1 MGRRRRSS
9 SSLQWNE
16 HQWNPLLYT
25 HPHHHTSLR
34 RGVWYRNM
42 KLSHRRTRPHGQTHL
57 HTDTHAPLY
66 LSSEI
71 SSKSLSMTA
80 VPDQYGAGCC
90 TRAIV
95 YWTITTT
102 TLYMYQSNGW
112 GCLSL
117 VLRPR
122 GRRKTRPGNEAMAL
136 YTCRNHLHSD

>member
-1 MGRRRRSS
+1 ME
-9 SSLQWNE
+9 SLAI
-16 HQWNPLLYT
+16 HT
-25 HPHHHTSLR
+25 HAPPVPHTPRTGSL
-34 RGVWYRNM
+34 VP
-42 KLSHRRTRPHGQTHL
+42 KHELSHRRTRPHGQTHL

-102 TLYMYQSNGW
+102 TLYQSNGW

-117 VLRPR
+117 VPRPR
-122 GRRKTRPGNEAMAL
+122 GRRKEAAWERG
-136 YTCRNHLHSD
+136 YGCCACGDHLHSD